1 MARHNATKVLPLT
14 SQTELTLTVAL
25 TLTVTVIQSLT
36 TNLTLT
42 LLNPNT
48 YAHFVDTH

>member
-25 TLTVTVIQSLT
+25 ILTVTVIQSLT
-36 TNLTLT
+36 TNLT